1 MGKYSVLDLGILPP
15 FGRADM
21 VDLERNISLYMIA
34 SKLYNN
40 YIIIII
46 DNFCACAR
54 ICNTHIMCIYIYDS
68 MIGKYN
74 GNVHYNY
81 MPSQTDF

>member
-34 SKLYNN
+34 LQVIYNN
-40 YIIIII
+40 I

-54 ICNTHIMCIYIYDS
+54 ITICNTRIMCIYIYDS

-74 GNVHYNY
+74 GNVHYIY